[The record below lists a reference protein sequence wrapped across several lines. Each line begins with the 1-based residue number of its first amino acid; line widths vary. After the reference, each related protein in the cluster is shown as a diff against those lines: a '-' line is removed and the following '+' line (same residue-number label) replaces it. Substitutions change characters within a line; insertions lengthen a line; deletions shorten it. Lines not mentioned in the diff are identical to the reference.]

1 MPKAI
6 MTKQKFIN
14 QWLRHF
20 ARNINNKDIEK
31 CFVNDYI
38 WHIFSY
44 ELLEEGSF
52 LVGDAARTE
61 YDAVNKSDCIFCD
74 MFGQN
79 GVTDRLLAE
88 YNSAENIDS
97 NIAELYVVSKDYS
110 WTYIKTH
117 EGDLCGPYFLR
128 KENKNA

>member
-6 MTKQKFIN
+6 MSKQKFIN

-20 ARNINNKDIEK
+20 AKSIDKKDIEK
-31 CFVNDYI
+31 CFVNDFI

-44 ELLEEGSF
+44 GLLAEGSF
-52 LVGDAARTE
+52 LAGNDARAA
-61 YDAVNKSDCIFCD
+61 YDEAHKSDCIFCD

-79 GVTDRLLAE
+79 GVTDKTADI
-88 YNSAENIDS
+88 YGSAESIDR
-97 NIAELYVVSKDYS
+97 NVKELYVVAKDYS

-117 EGDLCGPYFLR
+117 EGDLCGPYFMR
-128 KENKNA
+128 VKE